1 MRREFWTPSN
11 VLSLSRPVLAIV
23 FAFVMLSGHPDAR
36 PWGAFIL
43 FLTGLTDRYDGI
55 LARKLHQ
62 ETEWGRILDPL
73 ADKIAAAVGA
83 LVLLLL
89 GDLPLWFLLLLVVRD
104 LLILAGGLFL
114 KARKGV
120 VLPSNETGKWAMGI
134 IALTFFILIL
144 GGPSVPGSI
153 GIWLSAILCVV
164 SFAIYSRR
172 FTAELRRAGGG

>member
-11 VLSLSRPVLAIV
+11 VLSLSRPLLAIV
-23 FAFVMLSGHPDAR
+23 FAVVMLSGRPDAR
-36 PWGAFIL
+36 AWGAFIL

-55 LARKLHQ
+55 LARKFNQ

-73 ADKIAAAVGA
+73 ADKIAAGIGA
-83 LVLLLL
+83 IVLVIL

-104 LLILAGGLFL
+104 LLILSGGLVL

-120 VLPSNETGKWAMGI
+120 VPPSNETGKWAMGI

-144 GGPSVPGSI
+144 GGPSLPGTI
-153 GIWLSAILCVV
+153 GIWVSSLFCVASV
-164 SFAIYSRR
+164 IIYGRR
-172 FTAELRRAGGG
+172 FFAELRPAGGA